1 MGNWITE
8 MHGTPLKKLIVMD
21 INVILTEGFKKWLET
36 LNYADST
43 VYGSVR
49 YVDDFFFY
57 LKKNKITSIEEIQSE
72 TINNYHKYLQTRK
85 NKRQSGSLSQNYIS
99 SNINALKRFSRY
111 LSVTGKAELEIDIKT
126 RTEQQQNKIILNQ
139 EEIKALYKA
148 CENNPL
154 GIRDRVILNIY
165 YGCGMRRSE
174 GISLDEK
181 DVLLKQ
187 KLIYI
192 RKGKGYR
199 ERYVPMTEQIKQDL
213 ETYLS
218 ETRPYLLNGKKD
230 KALLVSSRSRRMS
243 GNTIMERLNKL
254 LKKAAIEKQTGL
266 HTLRHSIASHLLQ
279 SGMSLE
285 DVSGFL
291 GHQSLGSTQIYT
303 HLNYEKC

>member
-1 MGNWITE
+1 
-8 MHGTPLKKLIVMD
+8 MD
-21 INVILTEGFKKWLET
+21 INIVLKEGFKKWLET
-36 LNYADST
+36 LNYAEST

-57 LKKNKITSIEEIQSE
+57 LKKNKVESLDQIHTE
-72 TINNYHKYLQTRK
+72 TINNYHKHLQTRK

-99 SNINALKRFSRY
+99 SNINALKRFSKY

-181 DVLLKQ
+181 DVLIKQ

-218 ETRPYLLNGKKD
+218 ESREYLLNGKKD

-254 LKKAAIEKQTGL
+254 LKKASIEKQTGL

-285 DVSGFL
+285 DVSRFL
-291 GHQSLGSTQIYT
+291 GHQSLESTQIYT
-303 HLNYEKC
+303 HVSET

>member
-1 MGNWITE
+1 ME
-8 MHGTPLKKLIVMD
+8 VS
-21 INVILTEGFKKWLET
+21 VILKEGFRKWLQT
-36 LNYADST
+36 LGYADST

-57 LKKNKITSIEEIQSE
+57 LNQNEIYNLDQINTE
-72 TINNYHKYLQTRK
+72 TILNYYKHLQTRK

-126 RTEQQQNKIILNQ
+126 RTYQQQNKVILNQ
-139 EEIKALYKA
+139 EEIQSLYKA
-148 CENNPL
+148 CRSDYL
-154 GIRDRVILNIY
+154 GMRDRVILDLY

-174 GISLDEK
+174 GVSLDEK
-181 DVLLKQ
+181 DVLIKQ

-199 ERYVPMTEQIKQDL
+199 ERYVPMTEAIKKDL
-213 ETYLS
+213 EIYLS
-218 ETRPYLLNGKKD
+218 EARPQLLNSKKD
-230 KALLVSSRSRRMS
+230 KALLISSRGRRMS

-291 GHQSLGSTQIYT
+291 GHQSLESTQIYT
-303 HLNYEKC
+303 HVSET

>member
-1 MGNWITE
+1 
-8 MHGTPLKKLIVMD
+8 
-21 INVILTEGFKKWLET
+21 
-36 LNYADST
+36 
-43 VYGSVR
+43 
-49 YVDDFFFY
+49 
-57 LKKNKITSIEEIQSE
+57 
-72 TINNYHKYLQTRK
+72 
-85 NKRQSGSLSQNYIS
+85 
-99 SNINALKRFSRY
+99 
-111 LSVTGKAELEIDIKT
+111 
-126 RTEQQQNKIILNQ
+126 
-139 EEIKALYKA
+139 
-148 CENNPL
+148 
-154 GIRDRVILNIY
+154 
-165 YGCGMRRSE
+165 MRRSE

-254 LKKAAIEKQTGL
+254 LKKACIEKQTGL

-285 DVSGFL
+285 DVSGVF
-291 GHQSLGSTQIYT
+291 
-303 HLNYEKC
+303 

>member
-1 MGNWITE
+1 
-8 MHGTPLKKLIVMD
+8 MD

-57 LKKNKITSIEEIQSE
+57 LKKNEIASIEEIQTE
-72 TINNYHKYLQTRK
+72 TINNYHKHLQTRK

-99 SNINALKRFSRY
+99 SNINALKRFSKY
-111 LSVTGKAELEIDIKT
+111 LNVTGKAELEIDIKT

-148 CENNPL
+148 CENDPL

-254 LKKAAIEKQTGL
+254 LKKACIEKQTGL

-291 GHQSLGSTQIYT
+291 GHQSLESTQIYT
-303 HLNYEKC
+303 HLKNG

>member
-1 MGNWITE
+1 
-8 MHGTPLKKLIVMD
+8 MD
-21 INVILTEGFKKWLET
+21 INVILKEGFKKWLET
-36 LNYADST
+36 LNYAEST

-57 LKKNKITSIEEIQSE
+57 LKQNKITSIEEIQTE
-72 TINNYHKYLQTRK
+72 TINNYHKHLQTRK

-99 SNINALKRFSRY
+99 SNINALKRFSKY

-154 GIRDRVILNIY
+154 GIRDRVILDIY

-174 GISLDEK
+174 GVSLDEK
-181 DVLLKQ
+181 DVLIKQ

-218 ETRPYLLNGKKD
+218 ETRPYLLNGNKD

-243 GNTIMERLNKL
+243 GNTVMERLNKL
-254 LKKAAIEKQTGL
+254 LKKAAIDKQTGL

-291 GHQSLGSTQIYT
+291 GHQSLESTQIYT
-303 HLNYEKC
+303 HLKHE

>member
-1 MGNWITE
+1 
-8 MHGTPLKKLIVMD
+8 MD
-21 INVILTEGFKKWLET
+21 ISVILKEGFKKWLQT
-36 LNYADST
+36 LNYAEST

-57 LKKNKITSIEEIQSE
+57 LNKNEIHSLDQLQAGI
-72 TINNYHKYLQTRK
+72 INDYYKHLQTRK

-111 LSVTGKAELEIDIKT
+111 LSVTGKAELEIDIKI
-126 RTEQQQNKIILNQ
+126 RTYQQQNKVILNQ
-139 EEIKALYKA
+139 VEIQSLYKA
-148 CENNPL
+148 CRGDYL
-154 GIRDRVILNIY
+154 GMRDRVILDLY

-174 GISLDEK
+174 GISIDEK
-181 DVLLKQ
+181 DVLIKQ

-199 ERYVPMTEQIKQDL
+199 ERYVPMTEAIKKDL
-213 ETYLS
+213 EIYLS
-218 ETRPYLLNGKKD
+218 EARPQLLNSKKD
-230 KALLVSSRSRRMS
+230 KALLISSRGRRMS

-291 GHQSLGSTQIYT
+291 GHQSLESTQIYT
-303 HLNYEKC
+303 HVSET